1 MFDRFNLPDVAAVAR
16 RTMVASLVVGVV
28 GLLALLFFSQPWGA
42 VGFCAGLG
50 MGMANFRLIVRSVV
64 RVGKRRSGR
73 ARRPLAMNTL
83 GRLAVMTVV
92 ALVLVWFVPPLGLG
106 IVGGIAVFQVILLAN
121 VTRSMLKS
129 GGAGGGGLL
138 LAALSGSPI
147 DDADAGDLGADPE
160 TGGGRGA
167 A

>member
-1 MFDRFNLPDVAAVAR
+1 
-16 RTMVASLVVGVV
+16 TMVASLVAGAV
-28 GLLALLFFSQPWGA
+28 GLVALLFLGLPWAA

-50 MGMANFRLIVRSVV
+50 MGMGNFRLIVRSVV
-64 RVGKRRSGR
+64 RVGKRHSERT
-73 ARRPLAMNTL
+73 RRPLAINTL

-106 IVGGIAVFQVILLAN
+106 IVGGIAVFQVVLLAN

-138 LAALSGSPI
+138 LAALSGSPMDEI
-147 DDADAGDLGADPE
+147 ETGDTGGDVAS
-160 TGGGRGA
+160 GGGRGA